1 MDEEIKNRFYKA
13 ITPLPPRQ
21 QKKETEPKRPG
32 LNVPEQ
38 LNVPPMP
45 PARTCTNHE
54 KMHEDLK
61 NIYKELHAIAQELE
75 KINRTLNKRK

>member
-21 QKKETEPKRPG
+21 QKKETEPKRPET
-32 LNVPEQ
+32 NVPEQ

-45 PARTCTNHE
+45 PARMCSN
-54 KMHEDLK
+54 HEDLK